1 MTVQITESVWLNASD
16 ICSFDHLAQ
25 VSGLGPDHLLALV
38 EAGVLEPTNQDPH
51 NYYFSIDCIVIA
63 RRARR
68 LRDDFDLDPDGMALA
83 VNLLRRI
90 NDLEA
95 QVNDL
100 HAKFNP
106 GRKPR

>member
-1 MTVQITESVWLNASD
+1 MTVQITESLWLNATD
-16 ICSFDHLAQ
+16 MCSFEQLAQ
-25 VSGLGPDHLLALV
+25 VSGLGRDNLLALV
-38 EAGVLEPTNQDPH
+38 EAGILEPSNQDPDD
-51 NYYFSIDCIVIA
+51 YYFSIDCIVIA

-68 LRDDFDLDPDGMALA
+68 LRDDFDLDPGGMALA

-100 HAKFNP
+100 HAKVNQ